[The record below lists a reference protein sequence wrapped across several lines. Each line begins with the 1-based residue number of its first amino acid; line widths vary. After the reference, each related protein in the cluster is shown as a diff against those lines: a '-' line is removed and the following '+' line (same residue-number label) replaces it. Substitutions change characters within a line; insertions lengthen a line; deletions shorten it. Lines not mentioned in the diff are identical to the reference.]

1 MKKELNMAIGSH
13 VKLPHYHVV
22 GEKTMFYVW
31 INENGKGAASAWVK
45 GRKAFM
51 EWDRLKKAFK
61 KDKKEF
67 IGILK
72 KLHSDNII
80 T

>member
-1 MKKELNMAIGSH
+1 MKKELNMEIGSH

-45 GRKAFM
+45 GRKAFVA
-51 EWDRLKKAFK
+51 WVALKKTFK

-67 IGILK
+67 INILK
-72 KLHSDNII
+72 KLHCDNKI